1 MAAECY
7 ADLRVD
13 CSEFLRHKQTVI
25 RPDLLAVRCSPA
37 LCPWPVCCSVIAR
50 AEIVR

>member
-7 ADLRVD
+7 ADLRVG

-25 RPDLLAVRCSPA
+25 RPDLLAVRPCAVLPWCRG
-37 LCPWPVCCSVIAR
+37 LCVAR
-50 AEIVR
+50 

>member
-25 RPDLLAVRCSPA
+25 RPDLLAVRCSPRCA
-37 LCPWPVCCSVIAR
+37 RGLCVAR
-50 AEIVR
+50 